1 MAPFVCWLYSGLG
14 LMTSGAITWPK
25 SERRRKQN
33 ESERRSVESGLPV
46 YWVFQFLPLVG
57 LTPLSSHDAG
67 ALRAS
72 HQVQLFAAPWAR
84 GAGTTM
90 LRDNRDSG
98 ADRQLNAHNVL
109 GEPLEIC
116 SMRPMTGFH
125 RDGCC
130 NTGREDVGSHTVCAE
145 MTAAFLDF
153 SKSRGNDLSTP
164 VPELGFPGL
173 KPGDRWC
180 LCAPR
185 WQEAFETNQ
194 APRVVLRAT
203 HEAALSYCSLADLK
217 RLAVDLA

>member
-1 MAPFVCWLYSGLG
+1 
-14 LMTSGAITWPK
+14 
-25 SERRRKQN
+25 
-33 ESERRSVESGLPV
+33 
-46 YWVFQFLPLVG
+46 
-57 LTPLSSHDAG
+57 
-67 ALRAS
+67 
-72 HQVQLFAAPWAR
+72 
-84 GAGTTM
+84 M

-98 ADRQLNAHNVL
+98 ADRPLNAHNVL

-130 NTGREDVGSHTVCAE
+130 NTGREDVGSHTVCAV

-185 WQEAFETNQ
+185 WQEALEANQ
-194 APRVVLRAT
+194 APRVVLRRRGGLVLLRARRSQT
-203 HEAALSYCSLADLK
+203 FSRGFGVTWSRLSS
-217 RLAVDLA
+217 R